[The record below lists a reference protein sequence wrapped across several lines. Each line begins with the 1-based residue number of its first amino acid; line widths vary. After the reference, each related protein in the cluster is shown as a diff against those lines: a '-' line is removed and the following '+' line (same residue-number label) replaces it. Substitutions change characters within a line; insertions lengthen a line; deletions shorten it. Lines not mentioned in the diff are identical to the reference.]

1 MSLKRKVTSI
11 AVDSAR
17 DYLRDRLK
25 ELKQL
30 DLDKDGQ
37 KDIDQMATLLS
48 GISEKVKDCLDST
61 DFQKLA
67 GGLEQIMSGVKVVSA
82 SVDPQKLG
90 AASGEL
96 TAGLMQLGKLL
107 QLSIE
112 EVKRD
117 GRLPD

>member
-1 MSLKRKVTSI
+1 M
-11 AVDSAR
+11 
-17 DYLRDRLK
+17 
-25 ELKQL
+25 
-30 DLDKDGQ
+30 
-37 KDIDQMATLLS
+37 
-48 GISEKVKDCLDST
+48 
-61 DFQKLA
+61 
-67 GGLEQIMSGVKVVSA
+67 
-82 SVDPQKLG
+82 QKLG